1 MISHDAAWTQVSA
14 ANEELEL
21 DLSPRI
27 TAAWWIMLRCSSV
40 MANQPIVNPF
50 SPNVPSGKLT

>member
-27 TAAWWIMLRCSSV
+27 TAA
-40 MANQPIVNPF
+40 
-50 SPNVPSGKLT
+50 